1 MAVIQRRDRDSNLSV
16 VTLST
21 PRRLSSYSGFLRLS
35 SSASMEIV
43 YCDIETTISSGF
55 RDRTSDS
62 RGEFRIVAFLKGRS
76 SLSRT
81 D

>member
-1 MAVIQRRDRDSNLSV
+1 
-16 VTLST
+16 
-21 PRRLSSYSGFLRLS
+21 
-35 SSASMEIV
+35 MEIV

-55 RDRTSDS
+55 RDRTLDS

-76 SLSRT
+76 SLFRT